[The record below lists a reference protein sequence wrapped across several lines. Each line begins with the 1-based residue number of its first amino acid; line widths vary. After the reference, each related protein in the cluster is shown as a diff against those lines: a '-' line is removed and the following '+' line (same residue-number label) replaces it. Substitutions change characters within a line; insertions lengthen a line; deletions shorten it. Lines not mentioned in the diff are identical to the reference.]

1 MKNNQKYLD
10 YLAVICIIPLGIILR
25 FWHLDL
31 KPLWM
36 DEVITAIFSLGKNYQ
51 DVPLDV
57 GFPLHRVQEIFT
69 FQSGVSCAQI
79 ADNLAQQSTHPPLF
93 FCGMYRW
100 LQWLMP
106 LGDDWVRKLRSLP
119 ALFGVMAIAV
129 MYALNRLAF
138 SAKSAMIGAWLMA
151 ISPFAVYL
159 SQEARHYTLPMLLI
173 NLSLLALVQIQRD
186 IFQGRL
192 RFGVWFLWVVVNTL
206 GFYVHYFCILA
217 FIAEVATLIIL
228 MYWGKPPVLKKRQI
242 WLSLILSISAVTLS
256 FLPWIVITI
265 SHAKRSETNWLPPTN
280 FIAPLYQTLINWV
293 LMIITLPVENQPLM
307 ITVICGFLMVAFAVW
322 AGTKIFRGLRQL
334 WLNEQTRLSTLTLL
348 SFTGFVLLEL
358 LAITYLSGKDIT
370 AIPRY
375 SFVYYPGFCALLAAS
390 LSTGQRSKVTGKKLI
405 LVFILVGLLSSI
417 FVVYN
422 LAFQKPF
429 QPEKVAQNMNLEPSL
444 PIMLVVA
451 YDNYQDIALGLSFAL
466 ALDQNR
472 GKSSPSDSLAFFQKA
487 PDLTTLWKKFT
498 QLSKLATS
506 PLNLWIVA
514 PGMRRRDYPQQ
525 VVLSAQNLCKI
536 DPKQHY
542 RIGIPYQLYR
552 CDQP

>member
-1 MKNNQKYLD
+1 MKNNQKHLH
-10 YLAVICIIPLGIILR
+10 YLALICIIPVGIILR

-57 GFPLHRVQEIFT
+57 AFPLQNVQEIFT
-69 FQSGVSCAQI
+69 FHSGVSCPQI
-79 ADNLAQQSTHPPLF
+79 ADNLAKQSTHPPLF

-100 LQWLMP
+100 LGWLMP

-119 ALFGVMAIAV
+119 ALFGVGAIAA
-129 MYALNRLAF
+129 MYTLNRIAF
-138 SAKSAMIGAWLMA
+138 SAQSGMIAAWLMA
-151 ISPFAVYL
+151 VSPFAVYL

-173 NLSLLALVQIQRD
+173 NLSLVGLVQIQRD
-186 IFQGRL
+186 IAQGRWK
-192 RFGVWFLWVVVNTL
+192 FWVWFLWVVVNTL

-228 MYWGKPPVLKKRQI
+228 IYWGKSQLIKKHQI
-242 WLSLILSISAVTLS
+242 WLAIIISTSAVVLS

-265 SHAKRSETNWLPPTN
+265 SHARRSETSWLPPTN
-280 FIAPLYQTLINWV
+280 FLAPLYQTLINWV
-293 LMIITLPVENQPLM
+293 LMVITLPVENQPLI
-307 ITVICGFLMVAFAVW
+307 ITVICGLVMVIFAIW
-322 AGTKIFRGLRQL
+322 AGSKIFRGLKKL
-334 WLNEQTRLSTLTLL
+334 WLNNTASLATFTLL

-358 LAITYLSGKDIT
+358 LAIAYLSGKDIT

-390 LSTGQRSKVTGKKLI
+390 LSTREKSSFKGQKLI
-405 LVFILVGLLSSI
+405 LIFILVSLLSSI
-417 FVVYN
+417 FVVTD

-429 QPEKVAQNMNLEPSL
+429 QPEQVAQKMNLSPSL
-444 PIMLVVA
+444 PIILVVA
-451 YDNYQDIALGLSFAL
+451 YDNYQDVALGLSFAL
-466 ALDQNR
+466 ALDQAR
-472 GKSSPSDSLAFFQKA
+472 GKNSQADSLAFLQKA
-487 PDLTTLWKKFT
+487 PDISSFWKKFSR
-498 QLSKLATS
+498 LSTSATS

-514 PGMRRRDYPQQ
+514 PGLRRRDYLQQ
-525 VVLSAQNLCKI
+525 LTLSEQNICQI

-552 CDQP
+552 CGQG